1 MKVTSLDKH
10 CAAELKTLRKNHK
23 IKQSVMAE
31 YLDLTTQQF
40 YSDLENGKKHFTD
53 DLIFKICSVFHI
65 SFLQFMND
73 KTSSSNL
80 SIVMSEEDYEAMEN
94 ATNNETK
101 TLIYKK
107 LFLET
112 KIENIENRLNALQKS
127 DSYKTKTNTII
138 KHKIHVMI

>member
-10 CAAELKTLRKNHK
+10 CADELKTLRKNHK

-40 YSDLENGKKHFTD
+40 YSDLENGKKHFTND
-53 DLIFKICSVFHI
+53 IILKICSVFHI
-65 SFLQFMND
+65 SFLQFVND

-80 SIVMSEEDYEAMEN
+80 SVIMSKEDYKAMED
-94 ATNNETK
+94 ATDNETK

-112 KIENIENRLNALQKS
+112 KIHV
-127 DSYKTKTNTII
+127 II
-138 KHKIHVMI
+138 